1 MQGSNNIIQYTDNL
15 YLARKEYSNDTDIQK
30 ELNAV
35 FNRLIT
41 LNVSEARLLL
51 EWISSN

>member
-15 YLARKEYSNDTDIQK
+15 YLARKEYSNETDIKK
-30 ELNAV
+30 ELNDV
-35 FNRLIT
+35 FKRLIN

-51 EWISSN
+51 ERISSN

>member
-15 YLARKEYSNDTDIQK
+15 YLAKKEYSNDIDIQK

-35 FNRLIT
+35 FNYLIT

-51 EWISSN
+51 ERISSN